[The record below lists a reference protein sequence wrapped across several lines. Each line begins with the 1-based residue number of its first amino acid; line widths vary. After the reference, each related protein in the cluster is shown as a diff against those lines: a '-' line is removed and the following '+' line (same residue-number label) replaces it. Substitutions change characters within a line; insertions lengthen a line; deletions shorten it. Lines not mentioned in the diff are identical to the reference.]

1 MAHRAAT
8 DEICVTGGYGE
19 RPIKQKAGTRQ
30 SLRLLSFGSK
40 RPCLP
45 SFVRAPGA
53 NSLSFSQSHFK
64 DLGIII
70 TTDYL
75 RVLFS
80 NRNIESP
87 SL

>member
-45 SFVRAPGA
+45 KPRKNAAEVMTLMLPEPFHQRQARCGYGYRTCTSAV
-53 NSLSFSQSHFK
+53 H
-64 DLGIII
+64 I
-70 TTDYL
+70 
-75 RVLFS
+75 
-80 NRNIESP
+80 
-87 SL
+87 